1 MVQRQLPMFPDGS
14 TEITRDLAFEKREG
28 RVTYF
33 YGTLPVFTH
42 DEHDDAS
49 FQMITAQF
57 YTNGYVKQMDIVR
70 AFGVTPISVKRA
82 VKRYKE
88 EGVRGFYAE
97 KKTRGTVVLTDD
109 ILQQAQRLLSEDQE
123 YYDVADQL
131 NVKRDTLRKAIRA
144 GRLHQTVKKK
154 DPVTLSSKSERS
166 EQDNTAPMGM
176 GAQNIEA
183 RLAASVGQLED
194 PVAPD
199 FQAVQDVPKGGVL
212 FALPALLVTG
222 LLKTSEN
229 YFKLSKG
236 YYGLDSLLMVLAF
249 TALVRV
255 KSIESLRYSAPGEW
269 GKLIGLDRIPEVR
282 TLRSK
287 IKQLTQDDSPQQW
300 SEALCKAWMQSAP
313 EQASILYIDGHVRVY
328 NGQQTQL
335 PRHHVA
341 RQKLCLRAT
350 TDYWVNAMDGQPFM
364 VINKAV
370 DPGMIKVIEHDIL
383 PQLEKNLPAFV
394 KAREL
399 ETDPLLH
406 RFTLVCDRES
416 YSPAFFKRMK
426 AQRVACLT
434 YHKYPG
440 EDWPA
445 HEFYPYQVTLPS
457 GEQTE
462 LKLAERGHCLSN
474 GLWVREI
481 RKLTQKGHQTSII
494 GTNYRLEM
502 LPLAVAMFSR
512 WSQENFFKYCREHFG
527 LDKLVDYC
535 IEPVSESTQV
545 VNPEYRQLDSQI
557 KSSQGKLNR
566 LLAKFATLTL
576 NAPIE
581 PDKVEPFLQKKSVC
595 QEEIEA
601 FQAQIKG
608 LKEKRKQ
615 VAHHIKV
622 KDLPEEDQF
631 KQLSTQSK
639 HFIDTIKMIAY
650 RAETAM
656 ANLLRETLA
665 RPDEVRS
672 LLRAIYSSEADL
684 IPGSSARDINSAV
697 TSSGQSKL

>member
-1 MVQRQLPMFPDGS
+1 
-14 TEITRDLAFEKREG
+14 
-28 RVTYF
+28 
-33 YGTLPVFTH
+33 
-42 DEHDDAS
+42 
-49 FQMITAQF
+49 
-57 YTNGYVKQMDIVR
+57 
-70 AFGVTPISVKRA
+70 
-82 VKRYKE
+82 
-88 EGVRGFYAE
+88 
-97 KKTRGTVVLTDD
+97 
-109 ILQQAQRLLSEDQE
+109 
-123 YYDVADQL
+123 
-131 NVKRDTLRKAIRA
+131 
-144 GRLHQTVKKK
+144 
-154 DPVTLSSKSERS
+154 
-166 EQDNTAPMGM
+166 MGM
-176 GAQNIEA
+176 GAQNAEA
-183 RLAASVGQLED
+183 RLAASIGQSEE

-222 LLKTSEN
+222 LLKSSET
-229 YFKLSKG
+229 FLKLGKG
-236 YYGLDSLLMVLAF
+236 YYGLDSLLIILAF
-249 TALVRV
+249 TALVRL

-287 IKQLTQDDSPQQW
+287 IKQLTQDNGAQQW
-300 SEALCKAWMQSAP
+300 SEALCKEWMQSAP

-328 NGQQTQL
+328 NGQQTKL

-364 VINKAV
+364 VLNKAV
-370 DPGMIKVIEHDIL
+370 DPGMINVIENDIL
-383 PQLEKNLPAFV
+383 PQLEKILPAFV
-394 KAREL
+394 SAEAL
-399 ETDPLLH
+399 AADPLLH

-416 YSPAFFKRMK
+416 YSPSYFKRLK

-434 YHKYPG
+434 YHKHPG
-440 EDWPA
+440 ENWPED
-445 HEFYPYQVTLPS
+445 EFHLHQATLPS
-457 GEQTE
+457 GEKTE

-494 GTNYRLEM
+494 GTDYRSNII
-502 LPLAVAMFSR
+502 PLAVAMFAR

-535 IEPVSESTQV
+535 TEPVSESTEV
-545 VNPEYRQLDSQI
+545 VNPEYRQLGSQI

-566 LLAKFATLTL
+566 LLARFATLTL
-576 NAPIE
+576 DAPIE
-581 PDKVEPFLQKKSVC
+581 PEKVEPFLQKKTAC

-601 FQAQIKG
+601 FQEQIKT
-608 LKEKRKQ
+608 LKEQRKQ

-622 KDLPEEDQF
+622 KDLPEKDQF
-631 KQLSTQSK
+631 EQLSTQSK

-656 ANLLRETLA
+656 ANLLRETLT

-672 LLRAIYSSEADL
+672 LLRAIYCGEADL
-684 IPGSSARDINSAV
+684 IPDHEQGTLTIRLHHLANRSYDEAILKLCDELNTTETRFPRTNLRMIFKLGSN
-697 TSSGQSKL
+697 

>member
-1 MVQRQLPMFPDGS
+1 
-14 TEITRDLAFEKREG
+14 
-28 RVTYF
+28 
-33 YGTLPVFTH
+33 
-42 DEHDDAS
+42 
-49 FQMITAQF
+49 
-57 YTNGYVKQMDIVR
+57 
-70 AFGVTPISVKRA
+70 
-82 VKRYKE
+82 
-88 EGVRGFYAE
+88 
-97 KKTRGTVVLTDD
+97 
-109 ILQQAQRLLSEDQE
+109 
-123 YYDVADQL
+123 
-131 NVKRDTLRKAIRA
+131 
-144 GRLHQTVKKK
+144 
-154 DPVTLSSKSERS
+154 
-166 EQDNTAPMGM
+166 MGM

-183 RLAASVGQLED
+183 RLAASIGELEE

-199 FQAVQDVPKGGVL
+199 FQAVQDVPRGGVL
-212 FALPALLVTG
+212 FALPALLATG

-229 YFKLSKG
+229 FFKLSKG
-236 YYGLDSLLMVLAF
+236 YYGLDSLLVILAF
-249 TALVRV
+249 TALVRL

-287 IKQLTQDDSPQQW
+287 IKQLTQDDGSQQW
-300 SEALCKAWMQSAP
+300 SEELCKEWMQSAP

-328 NGQQTQL
+328 HGQQTKL

-370 DPGMIKVIEHDIL
+370 DPGMIKVIENDIL
-383 PQLEKNLPAFV
+383 PRLEKNLPDFV
-394 KAREL
+394 SAEQLKA
-399 ETDPLLH
+399 DPLLH

-416 YSPAFFKRMK
+416 YSPSYFKRMK
-426 AQRVACLT
+426 ALRVACLT

-440 EDWPA
+440 ENWPEN
-445 HEFYPYQVTLPS
+445 EFYPHQVTLPT

-462 LKLAERGHCLSN
+462 LNLAERGHCLSN

-481 RKLTQKGHQTSII
+481 RKLTQKGHQTSLI
-494 GTNYRLEM
+494 GTDYRSEM
-502 LPLAVAMFSR
+502 IPLAVAMFAR

-535 IEPVSESTQV
+535 VEPVSESTEV
-545 VNPEYRQLDSQI
+545 VNPDYRQLESKI

-566 LLAKFATLTL
+566 LLARFATLTL
-576 NAPIE
+576 DAPIE
-581 PDKVEPFLQKKSVC
+581 PEKVEPFLQKKTAC

-601 FQAQIKG
+601 FQEQIKT
-608 LKEKRKQ
+608 LKEQRKQ
-615 VAHHIKV
+615 LSHHIKV
-622 KDLPEEDQF
+622 KDLPEQDQF

-656 ANLLRETLA
+656 TNLLRETLT
-665 RPDEVRS
+665 RSDEVRS

-684 IPGSSARDINSAV
+684 IPDHEQGTLTVHLHRLANRSYDVAIQKLCDELNITETIFPRANLKMIFKLGS
-697 TSSGQSKL
+697 K

>member
-1 MVQRQLPMFPDGS
+1 
-14 TEITRDLAFEKREG
+14 
-28 RVTYF
+28 
-33 YGTLPVFTH
+33 
-42 DEHDDAS
+42 
-49 FQMITAQF
+49 
-57 YTNGYVKQMDIVR
+57 
-70 AFGVTPISVKRA
+70 
-82 VKRYKE
+82 
-88 EGVRGFYAE
+88 
-97 KKTRGTVVLTDD
+97 
-109 ILQQAQRLLSEDQE
+109 
-123 YYDVADQL
+123 
-131 NVKRDTLRKAIRA
+131 
-144 GRLHQTVKKK
+144 
-154 DPVTLSSKSERS
+154 
-166 EQDNTAPMGM
+166 MGM

-183 RLAASVGQLED
+183 RLAASIGELQE

-199 FQAVQDVPKGGVL
+199 FQAVQDVPRGGVL

-229 YFKLSKG
+229 FFKLSKG
-236 YYGLDSLLMVLAF
+236 YYGLDSLLIILAF
-249 TALVRV
+249 TALVRL
-255 KSIESLRYSAPGEW
+255 KSIESLRYSPPGEW

-287 IKQLTQDDSPQQW
+287 IKQLTQDDSPQKW
-300 SEALCKAWMQSAP
+300 SEELCKEWMQSAP

-328 NGQQTQL
+328 NGQQTKL

-370 DPGMIKVIEHDIL
+370 DPGMIKVIENDIL
-383 PQLEKNLPAFV
+383 PQLEKNLPDLV
-394 KAREL
+394 STEKLKA
-399 ETDPLLH
+399 DPLLH

-416 YSPAFFKRMK
+416 YSPPYFKRMK
-426 AQRVACLT
+426 ALRVACLT

-440 EDWPA
+440 EKWPED
-445 HEFYPYQVTLPS
+445 EFLSHQVVLAT
-457 GEQTE
+457 GEKTE

-494 GTNYRLEM
+494 GTDYRSEM
-502 LPLAVAMFSR
+502 IPLAVAMFAR

-535 IEPVSESTQV
+535 IEPVSESTEV

-566 LLAKFATLTL
+566 LLARFATLTL
-576 NAPIE
+576 DAPIE
-581 PDKVEPFLQKKSVC
+581 PEKVESFLQKKALC

-601 FQAQIKG
+601 FQKQIKT
-608 LKEKRKQ
+608 LKEQRKQ
-615 VAHHIKV
+615 ISRHIKV
-622 KDLPEEDQF
+622 KDLPEKDQF

-650 RAETAM
+650 RAETSM
-656 ANLLRETLA
+656 ANLLRETLT
-665 RPDEVRS
+665 RSDEVRS

-684 IPGSSARDINSAV
+684 IPDHEQGTLTIHLHRMANRSYDVAIQKLCDELNTTETIFPRTNLKMIFKLGS
-697 TSSGQSKL
+697 K